1 LQTRI
6 KPLPADGPQAYSTC
20 RMDDGE
26 VIAHIRDR
34 IRRVRKIAGLA
45 HDPEM
50 IRMLLKLAE
59 EGEADIARLEAAQ
72 LGKA

>member
-1 LQTRI
+1 
-6 KPLPADGPQAYSTC
+6 
-20 RMDDGE
+20 MDDGE